1 MNFDFLKYRFIFY
14 ALSLFLIVLS
24 VFSLIFYRLKLG
36 IDLTGGSVME
46 LEFKKEK
53 MGKEEIGKI
62 LTDLNITDF
71 SLQPVGEKGLILKMP
86 HLSEEKHQEILAKF
100 GEKVEEKKFESI
112 GPVIGKE
119 LKRKTWFFTFYVI
132 LAITVFIAFA
142 FREVSRPVSSWQ
154 YGSLAALVAFFHDI
168 LIPIGI
174 FSLLGKFAG
183 VTVNIPIIVGI
194 LTILGYSVHD
204 TIVVFDRIREN
215 ILRKRGQSFGEI
227 INKSLNQTF
236 FRSLNTSLT
245 CLIVLFSLYFFGGET
260 LKYFTLMLILG
271 ISIGTYSSIFIASPL
286 LFDWQ
291 RWRKRT

>member
-53 MGKEEIGKI
+53 IGKEEIGKI

-174 FSLLGKFAG
+174 FSLLGKFSG

>member
-14 ALSLFLIVLS
+14 ALSLFLVVLS

-174 FSLLGKFAG
+174 FSLLGKFSG

-271 ISIGTYSSIFIASPL
+271 ISTGTYSSIFIASPL